1 MEIGKG
7 GRLHE
12 KRMDFVEC
20 PKRAGEHHKRRTDGT
35 NSMEKLLLV
44 LPDIDSN
51 THFSHDFLADDT

>member
-1 MEIGKG
+1 MK
-7 GRLHE
+7 
-12 KRMDFVEC
+12 KKMDFVEC